1 MYVSSKSRAHFNMLL
16 EKGLIVI
23 FYFSLE
29 KVDITLARA
38 DITLERVAITI
49 GRADTS
55 P

>member
-1 MYVSSKSRAHFNMLL
+1 M
-16 EKGLIVI
+16 ELISI
-23 FYFSLE
+23 YAFGKRIDCNFSLE